1 LDSDYSDEFGNR
13 MPAARYFSPVN
24 TLEQKLQIQRRL
36 GGVKS
41 CTYFHLVRN
50 YLSLKI
56 AKIDFDRMCIQ
67 TIGRE
72 NIPLHNHFIKS
83 ILKKACLPNTALQ
96 KQSRVQAPLN
106 VKTTNGCNGLPPLCK
121 DFPQSPRKCRTPNS
135 RDRRFRERLSPLGPH
150 GNNSSIGLENSAPKI
165 HDQQHDLTPKTQE
178 QPCDS
183 TPKIQ
188 GQQRLT
194 DPHCAVNRLP
204 VSVEN
209 GEEVDRDSES
219 LPIIRRSPIRAPLA
233 QDREQRHTDP
243 HCAVNRF
250 PVSMEY
256 EEEVNRD
263 SENLAISR
271 MSPIQAPLGLPTYDN
286 RAQRLRHKGLSSGIV
301 SDTCQSIGHLP
312 DTHSLMKRLEHNME
326 AEGLN
331 VSADAANV
339 LNNALNVYLKRL
351 IKPCLDLAA
360 SKSVKKLSGQIQPGL
375 NELPQSRCVQKLIGP
390 ASASISD
397 FKTAMELNPT
407 ILGGDWSLH
416 FERICFLASE
426 E

>member
-1 LDSDYSDEFGNR
+1 

-150 GNNSSIGLENSAPKI
+150 GNNSSIGVENSAPKI
-165 HDQQHDLTPKTQE
+165 QDQQHDSTPKIQEQQHDLTPKTQE

-183 TPKIQ
+183 TLKIQ
-188 GQQRLT
+188 EQQRHT

-209 GEEVDRDSES
+209 G
-219 LPIIRRSPIRAPLA
+219 
-233 QDREQRHTDP
+233 
-243 HCAVNRF
+243 
-250 PVSMEY
+250 
-256 EEEVNRD
+256 EEVNRD

-312 DTHSLMKRLEHNME
+312 DTHTLMKRLEHNME
-326 AEGLN
+326 TEGFK

-407 ILGGDWSLH
+407 ILGEDWSLQ
-416 FERICFLASE
+416 FEKICFLASE

>member
-1 LDSDYSDEFGNR
+1 

-41 CTYFHLVRN
+41 CTYFHLIRR
-50 YLSLKI
+50 YLNLKI
-56 AKIDFDRMCIQ
+56 SKIEFDRVCIQ

-83 ILKKACLPNTALQ
+83 ILKKACLPLQ

-106 VKTTNGCNGLPPLCK
+106 VKTPNGCNGLPPLCK

-135 RDRRFRERLSPLGPH
+135 RDRSRFSERLSPLGPH
-150 GNNSSIGLENSAPKI
+150 GKNSSIGVENSALKIQEQQHDSTPKVQE
-165 HDQQHDLTPKTQE
+165 QQHDLTPKTQE

-188 GQQRLT
+188 EQLRHT

-219 LPIIRRSPIRAPLA
+219 LPIIRSPIRAPLA

-243 HCAVNRF
+243 HCAVNRL

-256 EEEVNRD
+256 EEEVDRD
-263 SENLAISR
+263 SESLAISR

-286 RAQRLRHKGLSSGIV
+286 RAQRLTHKRLLSGIV

-312 DTHSLMKRLEHNME
+312 DTGSLMKRLEHNME
-326 AEGLN
+326 TEGFK
-331 VSADAANV
+331 VSADAVNV

-351 IKPCLDLAA
+351 IKPCLDLAT
-360 SKSVKKLSGQIQPGL
+360 SKSVKKVSSQIQPGL
-375 NELPQSRCVQKLIGP
+375 NELPRNRCMQKIIGP

-407 ILGGDWSLH
+407 ILGVDWSLH
-416 FERICFLASE
+416 YERVCFLASE